1 MSDQIKEM
9 EVEEMNLDQ
18 VFESLDQV
26 LNKMENESSL
36 EETFRMYHQGM
47 DLLKICNSK
56 IEKIEK
62 QIRILDEEGE
72 SHEF

>member
-18 VFESLDQV
+18 VFEGLDQV